1 MSVISPGNGTP
12 ALSSEMIAKIAMY
25 PYEAIRSAIAWFRKL
40 NKQGLPRSYAPTTD
54 TLDE

>member
-1 MSVISPGNGTP
+1 
-12 ALSSEMIAKIAMY
+12 MIANIAMY
-25 PYEAIRSAIAWFRKL
+25 PHELMGSAIAWFRKL